1 MTYLIDALRSL
12 ISTHQAITANI
23 WVIIALIIGF
33 NFAMILRFQIG
44 LHQSFIEIET
54 NNEKD

>member
-12 ISTHQAITANI
+12 ISTHQAITTNI
-23 WVIIALIIGF
+23 WVMIALIVGF
-33 NFAMILRFQIG
+33 NLAMILRFQIG

-54 NNEKD
+54 ATEDN